1 MAVGI
6 HRRAHVNGQTGMT
19 EPNQGNGLSSLEDVR
34 TRLAAQDYIA
44 DNDIHMAV
52 YLAAALDKPLLVEGP
67 AGVGKTEI
75 AKVMARALDTDLIR
89 LQCYEGL
96 DASQALYEW
105 NYPRQLL
112 EIRLQEQKQAT
123 TEQAQSRIFSEEF
136 LLTRPLLAAI
146 RHPRAPVLLIDEL
159 DRADE
164 AFESFLLEI
173 LSDWQI
179 SVPELGTL
187 KARHIPHVVITGN
200 RTRALSDATRR
211 RCMYLWIDYPTPA
224 KELEIIQR
232 KLPQIDRQLA
242 QSLCDYLA
250 WVREQRLAK
259 RPGVAESLDWAR
271 GLVTLGATD
280 LAASQ
285 VGASLG
291 LLFKDPEDLSE
302 MRARLATYV
311 QASAAGA

>member
-1 MAVGI
+1 
-6 HRRAHVNGQTGMT
+6 MT
-19 EPNQGNGLSSLEDVR
+19 DSDQGKRLDSLEAVQA
-34 TRLAAQDYIA
+34 RLAAQNYIA
-44 DNDIHMAV
+44 DDDIHMAI
-52 YLAAALDKPLLVEGP
+52 YLATALGKPLLVEGP

-112 EIRLQEQKQAT
+112 EIRLQEQNRVTA
-123 TEQAQSRIFSEEF
+123 EQAHSRIFSEDF

-146 RHPRAPVLLIDEL
+146 RHPQTPVLLIDEL

-200 RTRALSDATRR
+200 RSRALSDATRR
-211 RCMYLWIDYPTPA
+211 RCMYLWIDYPTPT
-224 KELEIIQR
+224 KELEIIRR
-232 KLPQIDRQLA
+232 KLPQIDHRLA

-250 WVREQRLAK
+250 WAREQRLAK

-271 GLVTLGATD
+271 GLLTLGATD
-280 LAASQ
+280 LGASQ

-291 LLFKDPEDLSE
+291 LLFKDPEDLGE
-302 MRARLATYV
+302 MRARLAGYL
-311 QASAAGA
+311 QEAATQT